1 MAEVRAPVAGAS
13 GIDQHHEHED
23 AKDDDE
29 DDEPARHVA
38 GALQGQPFCRGKPD
52 SAEHA
57 QINRWSVLQPLLRDR
72 ALLESVLKPGS
83 SRQSTRTRANC
94 TQLKTPLTR
103 E

>member
-1 MAEVRAPVAGAS
+1 MAGAS

-52 SAEHA
+52 SARTRE
-57 QINRWSVLQPLLRDR
+57 QICSLASVLQPLAKR
-72 ALLESVLKPGS
+72 AGFLTAREPLKPGS
-83 SRQSTRTRANC
+83 SGLKHVQTR
-94 TQLKTPLTR
+94 TQLKHTYTQ
-103 E
+103 